1 MEMLGTDRLV
11 NRLITHENEQRL
23 KHVEEVARIGLV
35 PCLERLCE
43 NLYHERKKVLEGF
56 LTPELEG
63 YKKGHTLALTMSA
76 LSSVSM
82 YWAIVPRDLVTIQH
96 AELVWQRRTAHLT
109 VVTRTSVLSG
119 SRRRVSKSLK
129 KLCRCSWNPST
140 IVSKTVYRM

>member
-1 MEMLGTDRLV
+1 MLGTDGLM
-11 NRLITHENEQRL
+11 NRLITHEDEQCF
-23 KHVEEVARIGLV
+23 KHVEKVARTGLV
-35 PCLERLCE
+35 PCLERLSE
-43 NLYHERKKVLEGF
+43 DLDHERKKVLEGF
-56 LTPELEG
+56 LTPELDG
-63 YKKGHTLALTMSA
+63 YEKGSLLALTMSA

-82 YWAIVPRDLVTIQH
+82 YWAIVPRDLATIQH
-96 AELVWQRRTAHLT
+96 AKRVSQRRKAHLT